1 MGDLLLLLLDQINMS
16 SSMYLLWMTNG
27 FTQFTGVTLCPDLS
41 MGVNIFSSLDL
52 AVIFF
57 LLCLM

>member
-1 MGDLLLLLLDQINMS
+1 MGDFLLLLLDQINAS
-16 SSMYLLWMTNG
+16 SSMYLLWMISG

-41 MGVNIFSSLDL
+41 MGVNIFFSLEL
-52 AVIFF
+52 AVLFF